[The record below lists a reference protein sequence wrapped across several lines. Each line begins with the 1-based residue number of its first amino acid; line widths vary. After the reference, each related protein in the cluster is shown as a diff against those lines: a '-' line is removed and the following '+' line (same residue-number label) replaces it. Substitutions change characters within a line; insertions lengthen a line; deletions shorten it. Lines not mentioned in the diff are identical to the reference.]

1 MRHVLNASLA
11 QVTRI
16 AKDVK
21 STIGREISSFNYKP
35 LHILAFLTYRCTS
48 RCQCCNIW
56 KKKDKDSRPEMNLH
70 HWIKAIDKL
79 ADEQIQSVEIFG
91 GDALLRKD
99 VIFDFIK
106 FCDLMGIKTYFPTNS
121 NLIGANTAKRL
132 VNNGLDEILFSLDG
146 TENIHDN
153 IRGINGSYKKVIK
166 AVHNV
171 ANMKNGRYYPQIV
184 INTTISSLNY
194 KCMPAF
200 IDDIAYLPI
209 DRLDLGFL
217 SEIPNNAV
225 DASSIFNVKPE
236 PFFVASNDDSHILT
250 ETQAHEFKKIKKIL
264 FNKSKKMPFHV
275 SLSNILLSSKRNLI
289 QGRFPETTCFR
300 AMILPTLTPYGDV
313 IPCPFYSR
321 YILGNINEKGLGTIW
336 GNEPHRRF
344 ISAQKAGKIA
354 MCRYCNMTMFQKDLK
369 LTLINY
375 YKHTMLSLD
384 GLAGWTENGS

>member
-1 MRHVLNASLA
+1 
-11 QVTRI
+11 
-16 AKDVK
+16 
-21 STIGREISSFNYKP
+21 
-35 LHILAFLTYRCTS
+35 
-48 RCQCCNIW
+48 
-56 KKKDKDSRPEMNLH
+56 MNLH